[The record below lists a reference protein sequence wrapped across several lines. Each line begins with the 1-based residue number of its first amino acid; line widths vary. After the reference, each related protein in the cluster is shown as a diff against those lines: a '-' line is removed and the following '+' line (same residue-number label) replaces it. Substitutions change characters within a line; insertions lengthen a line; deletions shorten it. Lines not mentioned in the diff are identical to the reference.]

1 MTPEEMASDEIK
13 KLREKFIK
21 DSINDAQ
28 LVCINLIFLTLA
40 HFITVLFRQRFKVH
54 KRNCL
59 NVENARRKIVHI
71 TNYKHDLRTSL

>member
-28 LVCINLIFLTLA
+28 LVWIYLIILTL
-40 HFITVLFRQRFKVH
+40 FSLLFYNLGNGSRYT
-54 KRNCL
+54 NG
-59 NVENARRKIVHI
+59 NA
-71 TNYKHDLRTSL
+71 

>member
-28 LVCINLIFLTLA
+28 LVWT
-40 HFITVLFRQRFKVH
+40 
-54 KRNCL
+54 
-59 NVENARRKIVHI
+59 
-71 TNYKHDLRTSL
+71 

>member
-28 LVCINLIFLTLA
+28 LVWAYI
-40 HFITVLFRQRFKVH
+40 
-54 KRNCL
+54 
-59 NVENARRKIVHI
+59 
-71 TNYKHDLRTSL
+71 